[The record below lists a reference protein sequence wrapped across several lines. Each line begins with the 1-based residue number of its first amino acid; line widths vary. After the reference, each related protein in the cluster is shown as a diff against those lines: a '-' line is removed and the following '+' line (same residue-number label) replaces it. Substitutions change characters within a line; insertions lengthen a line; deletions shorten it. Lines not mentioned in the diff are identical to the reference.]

1 MKKILLVLFLAG
13 TVSGLPNTAIGK
25 DPVVDTSVIAA
36 KVFAGTVAMAHA
48 IVTGCYGTV
57 GPDHE
62 VDATVPPH
70 LTFMTALAF
79 YVSAGCDLIHRCL
92 P

>member
-1 MKKILLVLFLAG
+1 MKKILLVLFLAS
-13 TVSGLPNTAIGK
+13 TVSGLPSTAIGK
-25 DPVVDTSVIAA
+25 DPGVKTSVIVT
-36 KVFAGTVAMAHA
+36 KVFAGTVATVYAVVA
-48 IVTGCYGTV
+48 GCYGTV
-57 GPDHE
+57 GRDHE

-70 LTFMTALAF
+70 LTLMAGLAF